1 MTLRKLIKHSL
12 SLACVTLLITACQR
26 KDNQLQVVDSNG
38 TVEIDNG
45 LIKAKFFIANNI
57 LTQQYFATNKNEWA
71 LVAESFVPPAQ
82 IPSTATQ
89 LFNSTLDQTHR
100 FLVSENLNRIEVTS
114 QSKDSVIVKLSGRKA
129 DTPIQQ
135 LVTLYLN
142 QDYFHFEVEAD
153 LQGTPPKLDY
163 LLSTFTFNIKGAP
176 DFVHTPGLKFDN
188 EDSKQ
193 NRFKLLPAKDQI
205 IGDRAFHAPAVIV
218 QNKNLFA
225 ALVPD
230 LNSINKY
237 AITSPD
243 ARRTLD
249 IPRNIF
255 SAPLE
260 DDKYTMPTGLDLN
273 IQSGLTDKPLFTY
286 GVMDNIIA
294 HHIRYQRV
302 NDTTMVRTLDKNK
315 VQYGFDLLVSAETA
329 EHTGFQKV
337 AAHQWKMFGHRV
349 FLNRP
354 HLAMPF
360 EEYFRIVDSITFHP
374 IKSKLAGNFNT
385 SGRNTMVQDIDVPL
399 KGFDDMGSWLQWE
412 MNGLPVGGY
421 RSAIPWWNDVVHNST
436 FWNNA
441 RDASG
446 FYFWGEKLN
455 KSDLTDKAKR
465 IINFCLQAPRSEKGL
480 FATLYNANTKTWG
493 LQFSDPPHGKNEF
506 FLRESDSYEIPA
518 MSKTGAHLL
527 DYYLRCEKD
536 ERIVVYLKPYA
547 DWLLTAIDER
557 GAVPSYVTTK
567 MEPSPILLYSAQ
579 PAASMW
585 FLSAYYNATKEDK
598 YREGAKQI
606 ASYLEKEI
614 LPEAKWTDMEQY
626 FSCGKKPLEFERDVW
641 QHQVV
646 RGNLANIWACE
657 GFAALYEATGDKKYL
672 EFGEQAV
679 DYVSFSQ
686 CSWEP
691 HFIYTAFP
699 FGGFTADNSDNAT
712 MLDARQAEMVK
723 PYIWYGKTLGRQDL
737 IERGI
742 AAAKSS
748 VVLMNLPSHKAN
760 NIYRHT
766 NIYPYGLGPENIDH
780 EAHPQSAMRTHPSWG
795 EGSGVFTGLAEAYR
809 ELNGGYIDFDKSIQV
824 GVNGVVIKEVAR
836 DGNSIKLLIAN
847 QLSKLT
853 DPWKLGYQTQLTII
867 GLKTGQYKVSIN
879 GSADKIFSDQE
890 LKNLSLK
897 IYPNG
902 TIEI

>member
-1 MTLRKLIKHSL
+1 MTLAKCIKYFLSIAFAVLILGCKQNSKRLHV
-12 SLACVTLLITACQR
+12 VTT
-26 KDNQLQVVDSNG
+26 DGVVEVN
-38 TVEIDNG
+38 NG
-45 LIKAKFFIANNI
+45 LIKARFFKGDNLIAQEYHAN
-57 LTQQYFATNKNEWA
+57 QDGKWV
-71 LVAESFVPPAQ
+71 LVAESFRPPAN
-82 IPSTATQ
+82 IPPGATQ
-89 LFNSTLDQTHR
+89 LFNSALDPAHR
-100 FLVSENLNRIEVTS
+100 FLVSESLDKIEVES
-114 QSKDSVIVKLSGRKA
+114 QSPDSVVIKLSGEKGA
-129 DTPIQQ
+129 TPIKQF
-135 LVTLYLN
+135 VTLYLGEG
-142 QDYFHFEVEAD
+142 YFRFDIESE
-153 LQGTPPKLDY
+153 LQGTPAELDY
-163 LLSTFTFNIKGAP
+163 LLSTFTFNVKGAP
-176 DFVHTPGLKFDN
+176 AFVHTPGLKFDN

-205 IGDRAFHAPAVIV
+205 IGDRAFHAPAVIL
-218 QNKNLFA
+218 QNKNLFV

-230 LNSINKY
+230 LNDINKY

-249 IPRNIF
+249 IPTNIF

-273 IQSGLTDKPLFTY
+273 IQSGLTDKPLLTY

-302 NDTTMVRTLDKNK
+302 NDTTMVRKLDKNK

-329 EHTGFQKV
+329 ENTGFQKV
-337 AAHQWKMFGHRV
+337 AAHQWKMFGHPV
-349 FLNRP
+349 FIKRP

-360 EEYFRIVDSITFHP
+360 EEYFRVVDSITFHP
-374 IKSKLAGNFNT
+374 IKSKLTGSFKT
-385 SGRNTMVQDIDVPL
+385 SGRNTMVREIDVPL

-412 MNGLPVGGY
+412 MNGSPVGGY

-446 FYFWGEKLN
+446 FYFWGAKLN
-455 KSDLTDKAKR
+455 KSVLQDRAKR
-465 IINFCLQAPRSEKGL
+465 IINFCLQAPRNENGL
-480 FATLYNANTKTWG
+480 FATLYNANTKKWG
-493 LQFSDPPHGKNEF
+493 LQFSDPPHGRNEF
-506 FLRESDSYEIPA
+506 FLRESDSYDVPA

-536 ERIVVYLKPYA
+536 ERIVAYLKPYA
-547 DWLLTAIDER
+547 DWLLTAIDAR
-557 GAVPSYVTTK
+557 GAVPSYVTNK

-585 FLSAYYNATKEDK
+585 FLAACYNATKDAK
-598 YREGAKQI
+598 YREGAMKI
-606 ASYLEKEI
+606 AVYLEKEI

-657 GFAALYEATGDKKYL
+657 GFAALYEATGEKKYL
-672 EFGEQAV
+672 TFGEQAV

-723 PYIWYGKTLGRQDL
+723 PFIWYGKTLGRQDL
-737 IERGI
+737 IERGV

-748 VVLMNLPSHKAN
+748 VVLMNLPCHKAN

-809 ELNGGYIDFDKSIQV
+809 ELGGGYIDLEKAIQV
-824 GVNGVVIKEVAR
+824 GVNGIVIQNAVL
-836 DGNSIKLLIAN
+836 DGSSIKLSMTN
-847 QLSKLT
+847 QLSKLS
-853 DPWKLGYQTQLTII
+853 DPWKSGYQTTLTIF
-867 GLKTGQYKVSIN
+867 GLKAGQYKISIN
-879 GSADKIFSDQE
+879 GATEKKFSDVE
-890 LKNLSLK
+890 LKSLTLK
-897 IYPNG
+897 VNPNG